1 MDFKYTTAIS
11 RIRRMKAR
19 KKVIQGGTSAGKTL
33 AILAVLINIAA
44 KNKTEISVVSE
55 SIPHLRRGAIK
66 DFAKVMQWTGRWVAD
81 RWNKTLLTY
90 HFANGSI
97 IEFFSADS
105 EARLRG
111 ARRQILY
118 INEANNID
126 FDSYYQLALNSVP
139 SKMEERLNSAKVAYD
154 GLIRFKPESK
164 YKKEADT
171 KLAQIEIEL
180 QKFSK

>member
-1 MDFKYTTAIS
+1 MT
-11 RIRRMKAR
+11 AR

-33 AILAVLINIAA
+33 AILAVLIDIAA

-105 EARLRG
+105 EAPRG
-111 ARRQILY
+111 
-118 INEANNID
+118 
-126 FDSYYQLALNSVP
+126 
-139 SKMEERLNSAKVAYD
+139 
-154 GLIRFKPESK
+154 
-164 YKKEADT
+164 KEAGRLHQRG
-171 KLAQIEIEL
+171 KQH
-180 QKFSK
+180 